1 MELLCL
7 VMYYAASI
15 YILQSQLKGCGWS
28 GDLTTVTCM
37 KVWELNGMMKYCWVS
52 QWMSSSVGW
61 QHHGNFI
68 TAGRWQE
75 QLKWGLSITMAS
87 QLWEPRLNAKNIRL
101 YFEWGGYQV
110 NPRLPMSWQLATPKL
125 SEYIALSAGLTQLC
139 SYDQFMLS
147 KISWKIIKP
156 YLIYWVKFNSYES
169 DECQTQPCVSWS
181 TTTSLLWIISTM
193 QEDVSLEYRKGNYYI
208 DSNIQERRILSN
220 YAMAFFYQR

>member
-156 YLIYWVKFNSYES
+156 
-169 DECQTQPCVSWS
+169 
-181 TTTSLLWIISTM
+181 
-193 QEDVSLEYRKGNYYI
+193 
-208 DSNIQERRILSN
+208 
-220 YAMAFFYQR
+220 